1 MGGMALE
8 RFVRQVDYTMKD
20 ATLCKR
26 PGKNVGRLFEA
37 LPLVLVLE
45 PKQGDRRASLTTGG
59 VEGGAAVCY
68 DWIASP
74 SSL

>member
-26 PGKNVGRLFEA
+26 PGGNLARKLHEAFGCEWRKHGIFVSGGIRGSPRFAHDGRC
-37 LPLVLVLE
+37 
-45 PKQGDRRASLTTGG
+45 GG
-59 VEGGAAVCY
+59 GG
-68 DWIASP
+68 SG
-74 SSL
+74 LL